1 MVEFSGMRSPRDDS
15 VPRRRRGNSA
25 ARSAGARVAPLLLV
39 LAPLLAAAPAGADT
53 PDWESLADVKVIEV
67 VTRDADGD
75 LRETKVWFVLVDGA
89 SYLRTNG
96 SRWLENLRR
105 DPNLV
110 LRIDGREYE
119 ARVEEV
125 PGDEIVEEVD
135 RASLE
140 KYGWQ
145 ERMIHPFRMRKPDIL
160 LLSPRAAGP

>member
-1 MVEFSGMRSPRDDS
+1 
-15 VPRRRRGNSA
+15 
-25 ARSAGARVAPLLLV
+25 
-39 LAPLLAAAPAGADT
+39 LLATALLFVAAAAQAEY

-89 SYLRTNG
+89 SYLRTNDT
-96 SRWLENLRR
+96 RWLANLRR

-110 LRIDGREYE
+110 LRIEGGEYE
-119 ARVEEV
+119 ARAEEI
-125 PGDEIVEEVD
+125 PGDEIVEKVD

-145 ERMIHPFRMRKPDIL
+145 ERMIHPFRMSKPVIL
-160 LLSPRAAGP
+160 LLSPREGGP

>member
-1 MVEFSGMRSPRDDS
+1 MRSPCDDS
-15 VPRRRRGNSA
+15 IPGRRRWGSA
-25 ARSAGARVAPLLLV
+25 APSAGARVAPLLLA
-39 LAPLLAAAPAGADT
+39 LAPLLVAAPARADA

-110 LRIDGREYE
+110 LRIEGREYE
-119 ARVEEV
+119 ARAEEI
-125 PGDEIVEEVD
+125 PGDEIVEKVD
-135 RASLE
+135 RATLE

-145 ERMIHPFRMRKPDIL
+145 ERMIHPFRMGKPDIL
-160 LLSPRAAGP
+160 RLSPRAGAP

>member
-1 MVEFSGMRSPRDDS
+1 MVEFSAMRS
-15 VPRRRRGNSA
+15 
-25 ARSAGARVAPLLLV
+25 ARVVPLLLA
-39 LAPLLAAAPAGADT
+39 LAPLLVAAPARADT

-75 LRETKVWFVLVDGA
+75 LRETKVWVVLVDGVP
-89 SYLRTNG
+89 YLRTNG

-110 LRIDGREYE
+110 LRIEGREYE
-119 ARVEEV
+119 ARVEEI
-125 PGDEIVEEVD
+125 PGDEIVETVD

-145 ERMIHPFRMRKPDIL
+145 ERMIHPFRMSKPDIL
-160 LLSPRAAGP
+160 KLLPREGGS